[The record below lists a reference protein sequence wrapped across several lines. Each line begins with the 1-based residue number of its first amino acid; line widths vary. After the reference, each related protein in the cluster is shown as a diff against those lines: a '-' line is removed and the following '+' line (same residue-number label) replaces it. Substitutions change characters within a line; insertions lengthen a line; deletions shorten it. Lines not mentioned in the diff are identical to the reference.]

1 MFSFECDYAEGAHE
15 LILKRLLETNLE
27 QLPGYGE
34 DHYCRSAK
42 EKIKKACDCP
52 GADVWFVAGG
62 TQTNALVVDAMLD
75 RFEGVVAAK
84 TGHVNAH
91 ESGAIEY
98 TGHKVLALPEHD
110 GKIDAK
116 ELEEYLEEFWQN
128 DTREHMVFPGMVYI
142 SYPTEYGTL
151 YGKRELEEISAVCR
165 KFEIPLYMDGARL
178 GYGLMS
184 PAADLT
190 LQEIAKLCD
199 VFYIGGTKVG
209 ALCGEAVVFTKNN
222 TPSHFW
228 RGLNSMAH

>member
-42 EKIKKACDCP
+42 EKIREACDCP

-62 TQTNALVVDAMLD
+62 TQTNALVVDTMLD

-98 TGHKVLALPEHD
+98 TGHKVLACSDHT
-110 GKIDAK
+110 A
-116 ELEEYLEEFWQN
+116 
-128 DTREHMVFPGMVYI
+128 
-142 SYPTEYGTL
+142 
-151 YGKRELEEISAVCR
+151 
-165 KFEIPLYMDGARL
+165 
-178 GYGLMS
+178 
-184 PAADLT
+184 
-190 LQEIAKLCD
+190 
-199 VFYIGGTKVG
+199 
-209 ALCGEAVVFTKNN
+209 
-222 TPSHFW
+222 
-228 RGLNSMAH
+228 